1 MDKTDDELLSLRR
14 RLHDLQTPVQQH
26 EEGFGNVSLP
36 ERGRPFRDALRLSAG
51 DHVIELGRAHSVEY
65 RQRRDEAAIEV
76 SHDRRGPV
84 WSARYRPSG

>member
-1 MDKTDDELLSLRR
+1 MDKADNELLSLWRH
-14 RLHDLQTPVQQH
+14 LHYLQTPMQQH
-26 EEGFGNVSLP
+26 EEGFGNVSLT
-36 ERGRPFRDALRLSAG
+36 ERGRPFRNTLRFGVS
-51 DHVIELGRAHSVEY
+51 DHVIELGLAHGVEH